1 MEGTY
6 DAGAGMHPPLETAS
20 GLAAVLRGVVADMQ
34 HASGADIV
42 SIFLYEEGNRKYY
55 APFATGQPQESL
67 LDSLADMSQQLDRY
81 FGDLRQGKVPDEMGV
96 QHYGST
102 VWLTVTHQKLVARNA
117 PTEIDSTFVR
127 RYQVQATIGLP
138 LLSGDRLLGLVYLNY
153 RTRERI
159 PDDVQLTEL
168 ERRANAAATAIQAVL
183 AESERSALEGLGRL
197 TALLTGPIGDPKT
210 DAKELRRLLSIALAD
225 ILLASDFDAAAIYQ
239 FVSQRTSLEL
249 VTAHAPVAAPPR
261 IDRHDPAAP
270 WESLLSQ
277 AVAAGTAAAEL
288 HVVATFPLGSGDE
301 PHGYLLVLSRDPLA
315 TVRRPPPTDVFL
327 KAAADLV
334 GAALASRLLIA
345 GLEHSNRLLGAL
357 GDMTTEMLRP
367 GASKQEV
374 LDAVAAH
381 LTDASVPEFDFNF
394 ATVYLLDE
402 RTDGTTVVRMAAGA
416 ATSAT
421 IAAAES
427 PRGDGAHG
435 PHKRVPRWALDE
447 ERELAGDDVL
457 VYVAG
462 SRQAVVVGALAA
474 GLESD
479 RADVITG
486 NIPEVA
492 TWTDVPVVWSDGT
505 TMAHIAACLI
515 GEPKGKEERR
525 ARDQPPFT
533 LAGEVFQS
541 GGHADLIRIFL
552 PFGSTTNGIA
562 TGVLEVGYH
571 RSYERRPDWGQIEA
585 LRAAAAQIAMAVET
599 AGLYEDTRRHGEQLE
614 LSADISR
621 AIASSIDLDQTLRL
635 VAQNLARLVGA
646 SMCQIALYEEDRE
659 GWFGA
664 AASDQEDL
672 WRRQHGE
679 RSEPSF
685 LFDVLDRGQPLVIE
699 DTSTSSQVSPAYART
714 FGVRSLLALPLVA
727 DGMSIGAAVLAER
740 DRQREFT
747 PEEVQ
752 SAQGLALQAAVAIKN
767 ARLHARAEEERHLQK
782 DFVLIGFGQ
791 WGQKAYQ
798 HLLTLKQF
806 FNFRT
811 HVVEQDSPGARERI
825 GAKEEEVRG
834 HGDAFYWDSPGAPAH
849 DQLERELESSSYVI
863 TYVATPA
870 ATHLPTVALYY
881 DLSDVILIEKPLG
894 APPEAYREF
903 LDAAPGGVEIVAAD
917 HYYFKL
923 EVRLL
928 QLLLTEERTLR
939 DFLDSVDEIRIEIL
953 EEQPLTGAAADIG
966 VIADLI
972 PHAFAIISLLTPIDH
987 IQLDPQ
993 SPLLVGRHEGLQGQ
1007 RESYARMNGSFP
1019 YHGRTVRL
1027 VIDAGKGA
1035 ENAKW
1040 IKLSGERR
1048 AGGRSPSYK
1057 FDFGRGEAIDG
1068 TQATVRA
1075 AVRRIRE
1082 PGVPDNAH
1090 LNMLRHVIEKR
1101 HPAVGILS
1109 IREAIRANQRVRD
1122 LEAMAVDLLARGQ
1135 WTGYAIGT
1143 RPAFEAGLKQP
1154 AAAPTRS

>member
-1 MEGTY
+1 
-6 DAGAGMHPPLETAS
+6 
-20 GLAAVLRGVVADMQ
+20 
-34 HASGADIV
+34 
-42 SIFLYEEGNRKYY
+42 
-55 APFATGQPQESL
+55 
-67 LDSLADMSQQLDRY
+67 
-81 FGDLRQGKVPDEMGV
+81 
-96 QHYGST
+96 
-102 VWLTVTHQKLVARNA
+102 
-117 PTEIDSTFVR
+117 
-127 RYQVQATIGLP
+127 
-138 LLSGDRLLGLVYLNY
+138 
-153 RTRERI
+153 
-159 PDDVQLTEL
+159 
-168 ERRANAAATAIQAVL
+168 
-183 AESERSALEGLGRL
+183 
-197 TALLTGPIGDPKT
+197 
-210 DAKELRRLLSIALAD
+210 
-225 ILLASDFDAAAIYQ
+225 
-239 FVSQRTSLEL
+239 
-249 VTAHAPVAAPPR
+249 APPR
-261 IDRHDPAAP
+261 IDRHDQAAT
-270 WESLLSQ
+270 WESVLTN
-277 AVAAGTAAAEL
+277 AVAAGTAVAEL
-288 HVVATFPLGSGDE
+288 HVVATFPLGDSDE
-301 PHGYLLVLSRDPLA
+301 PHGYLVVLSRDPLA
-315 TVRRPPPTDVFL
+315 TVRRPPATDVFL
-327 KAAADLV
+327 KAAADLI
-334 GAALASRLLIA
+334 GASLASRLLIA

-357 GDMTTEMLRP
+357 GNMTTAMLKP
-367 GASKQEV
+367 GAGKQEV
-374 LDAVAAH
+374 LNAVAAH

-402 RTDGTTVVRMAAGA
+402 RADGTTVVRMAAGA
-416 ATSAT
+416 ATAAT
-421 IAAAES
+421 IISAADSAK
-427 PRGDGAHG
+427 GVDGAH
-435 PHKRVPRWALDE
+435 PAHKRVPRWALEE
-447 ERELAGDDVL
+447 ERELAPNDVL
-457 VYVAG
+457 VYVAR
-462 SRQAVVVGALAA
+462 SRQAAVVGALAA
-474 GLESD
+474 GVESD
-479 RADVITG
+479 RGDVISG
-486 NIPEVA
+486 SIPESA
-492 TWTDVPVVWSDGT
+492 TWTDIPVVWSDGA
-505 TMAHIAACLI
+505 TMAHVAAILI
-515 GEPKGKEERR
+515 GEPKGPDERR
-525 ARDQPPFT
+525 PARGQAPFT

-552 PFGSTTNGIA
+552 PFGSDASRIA
-562 TGVLEVGYH
+562 MGVLEVGYH

-585 LRAAAAQIAMAVET
+585 LRAAAAQVAMAVET

-635 VAQNLARLVGA
+635 VAQNLARLVDA
-646 SMCQIALYEEDRE
+646 SLCQIALYEEDRE

-685 LFDVLDRGQPLVIE
+685 LFNVLDHGEPVLIE
-699 DTSTSSQVSPAYART
+699 DTSASNLVSPTYART

-727 DGMSIGAAVLAER
+727 DGTTVVRMAAGAATTATIATTETLKDGLHPIAKRVPRWALEEERELAPNDVLVYVAR
-740 DRQREFT
+740 SR
-747 PEEVQ
+747 
-752 SAQGLALQAAVAIKN
+752 QAAVVGAL
-767 ARLHARAEEERHLQK
+767 AA
-782 DFVLIGFGQ
+782 G
-791 WGQKAYQ
+791 
-798 HLLTLKQF
+798 
-806 FNFRT
+806 
-811 HVVEQDSPGARERI
+811 VESDRGDVINGSGT
-825 GAKEEEVRG
+825 KEEDVRG
-834 HGDAFYWDSPGAPAH
+834 HGDAFYWDSPSSPAH

-863 TYVATPA
+863 TYIATPA

-903 LDAAPGGVEIVAAD
+903 LDTAPGGVEIVAAD

-939 DFLDSVDEIRIEIL
+939 DFLESVEEIRIEIL

-987 IQLDPQ
+987 IQLDAE
-993 SPLLVGRHEGLQGQ
+993 SPLMVGRHEGLQGQ

-1019 YHGRTVRL
+1019 SHGRSVRL
-1027 VIDAGKGA
+1027 VIDVGKGA

-1082 PGVPDNAH
+1082 PGVPDSAH

-1135 WTGYAIGT
+1135 WTGYAVGT
-1143 RPAFEAGLKQP
+1143 RPAFGATGQPSPAGDP
-1154 AAAPTRS
+1154 NAPRARARA